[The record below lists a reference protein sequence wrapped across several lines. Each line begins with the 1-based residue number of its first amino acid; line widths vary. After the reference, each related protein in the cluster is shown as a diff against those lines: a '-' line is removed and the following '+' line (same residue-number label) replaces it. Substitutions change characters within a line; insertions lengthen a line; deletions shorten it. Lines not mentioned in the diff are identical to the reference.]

1 MLNLINKITHNELV
15 EYIFSVYKEADK
27 QKYTNLFLASLS
39 LRKLEWRSGLPV
51 FAIMQ
56 SFPYHKFSVS
66 ENRQKSQKHCLI
78 CSDYE
83 YIMNENEDVEFIK
96 ESFIE
101 CGGIIDFSL
110 LNYYYYM
117 FKTNSI
123 EDVIPK
129 EKDLIIFSD
138 ILDLILSSK
147 DKDLNKKQL
156 LSRMSEIKIF
166 SSNIEERKL
175 LLETLGYCSILQT
188 DKYKGLLH
196 QYTNLAIAPHKTHSS
211 DWEYPI
217 DFWTGKDGINKEAFK
232 FWFGNYTELER
243 FWK

>member
-56 SFPYHKFSVS
+56 SFPYHEFSVS
-66 ENRQKSQKHCLI
+66 ENKQKSQKHCLI

-83 YIMNENEDVEFIK
+83 YIMNENEDVELIK

-110 LNYYYYM
+110 LNYYYY
-117 FKTNSI
+117 I
-123 EDVIPK
+123 V
-129 EKDLIIFSD
+129 
-138 ILDLILSSK
+138 
-147 DKDLNKKQL
+147 
-156 LSRMSEIKIF
+156 
-166 SSNIEERKL
+166 
-175 LLETLGYCSILQT
+175 
-188 DKYKGLLH
+188 
-196 QYTNLAIAPHKTHSS
+196 
-211 DWEYPI
+211 
-217 DFWTGKDGINKEAFK
+217 
-232 FWFGNYTELER
+232 
-243 FWK
+243 